1 MVDTAP
7 NGPQEAGAV
16 QFITANKLATAML
29 LSGLFIVYCSLFCLF
44 LGLFPSLVIF
54 FASYCHIHEK
64 GALMQRVQ
72 IVYLC

>member
-29 LSGLFIVYCSLFCLF
+29 LSRLFIVYCSLFCLF
-44 LGLFPSLVIF
+44 LGCMKCLDAKGSNSLPLLRPL
-54 FASYCHIHEK
+54 
-64 GALMQRVQ
+64 G
-72 IVYLC
+72 